1 MIQSATETLT
11 DGKRVLVMT
20 AVEAERD
27 AFLRGLRGSDRFEV
41 SLAGVGPAAA
51 AANTA
56 AKLAS
61 GAYALVISVGIG
73 GGFSGKAEPG
83 GLVVADAIIAADLG
97 VQTQEGFQSV
107 DELGFG
113 SSRIGVDQA
122 LAAKVAE
129 ALAAAGL
136 PVTVGP
142 VLTVTTA
149 TGTAETAAELAARVP
164 GAAGEA
170 MEGYGVAIAAQLRG
184 LPVLEIRAVS
194 NRVGPRDRSA
204 WRMKEAFEAI
214 EAAGKALAE
223 VFTA

>member
-1 MIQSATETLT
+1 MAQLLYDTIHDS
-11 DGKRVLVMT
+11 KRILVMT

-27 AFLRGLRGSDRFEV
+27 AFLRGLHGNDRFEV
-41 SLAGVGPAAA
+41 SLAGVGPASAA
-51 AANTA
+51 ARTA

-61 GAYALVISVGIG
+61 GAYGLVISVGIG
-73 GGFSGKAEPG
+73 GGFSGKADPG

-97 VQTQEGFQSV
+97 VETQEGFQSV

-113 SSRIGVDQA
+113 SSRIEADQA
-122 LAAKVAE
+122 LAVKVAG
-129 ALAAAGL
+129 ALADAGL

-149 TGTAETAAELAARVP
+149 TGTAATAAELASRIP

-170 MEGYGVAIAAQLRG
+170 MEGYGVAIAAQLSG

-214 EAAGKALAE
+214 EAAGKVLAE
-223 VFTA
+223 VLTA